1 MFNRELSSIMTQ
13 SKLILGNWKMHGDQ
27 VSVRHYIT
35 AIISIQRTVHEVGL
49 MLPFCYLSLF
59 QQQLGSV
66 HWGLGAQ
73 DVSQF
78 TNTGAYTGEVSARM
92 LADCGVTF
100 ALVGHSERRQYF
112 VEDDRVLRAK
122 LKSLL
127 TTDIMPVF
135 CVGESAQDK
144 ANGQQKKILQKQ
156 LQPLIE
162 EQVKKIVVAY
172 EPVWA
177 IGSGKTPTKTEIE
190 ESLEFI
196 GNYLLSRLNQ
206 PDKIRLLYGGS
217 VSESNAAEIAHSS
230 YVSGLLVGS
239 ASLRPDGFIRI
250 IQSI

>member
-1 MFNRELSSIMTQ
+1 MTQ

-27 VSVRHYIT
+27 VSVHHYIT
-35 AIISIQRTVHEVGL
+35 AIIPTQSTVHEVGL

-59 QQQLGSV
+59 QQQLGSIC
-66 HWGLGAQ
+66 WKLGAQ

-78 TNTGAYTGEVSARM
+78 TDPGAYTGEVSADM
-92 LADCGVTF
+92 LADCGVSF

-112 VEDDRVLRAK
+112 VEDDRILRAK

-127 TTDIMPVF
+127 AADIMPVF

-144 ANGQQKKILQKQ
+144 ANGQQKKILERQ

-196 GNYLLSRLNQ
+196 RNHLLSRLDE

-217 VSESNAAEIAHSS
+217 VNENNAAEIAYSS
-230 YVSGLLVGS
+230 CVDGLLVGG
-239 ASLRPDGFIRI
+239 ASLRADSFIHI

>member
-1 MFNRELSSIMTQ
+1 MTQ

-27 VSVRHYIT
+27 ASVQHYMT
-35 AIISIQRTVHEVGL
+35 TVLSTPRTVHEVGL

-59 QQQLGSV
+59 QQQLGSSY
-66 HWGLGAQ
+66 WRLGAQ

-78 TNTGAYTGEVSARM
+78 TDAGAYTGEVSACM

-112 VEDDRVLRAK
+112 IEDDRILRAK

-127 TTDIMPVF
+127 ATDIMPVF

-144 ANGQQKKILQKQ
+144 ANGQQEKILERQ

-162 EQVKKIVVAY
+162 EQMKKIVVAY

-177 IGSGKTPTKTEIE
+177 IGSGKTPNQIEIA

-196 GNYLLSRLNQ
+196 RNHLLSRLDE
-206 PDKIRLLYGGS
+206 PDTIRFLYGGS
-217 VSESNAAEIAHSS
+217 VNESNAAKIVDHSCID
-230 YVSGLLVGS
+230 GLLVGG
-239 ASLRPDGFIRI
+239 ASLQADRFIRI